1 MGSSWMGGCWISG
14 RGLFGGR
21 LFGDSMVGGS
31 FGRSRTSGDLTGR
44 SWTDGRRISERSVR
58 GTCFI
63 RALVVVVFAVVPG
76 IPAQQAPPAAGAT
89 DPKLE
94 PAKVG
99 SYSLVVTTLEPTA
112 AIHFLNPPPSITV
125 KPGTKLTPAE
135 TTGNL
140 PVPPQYTIE
149 ALGRPKLECQESA
162 PQQDSAPQ
170 QHGCDSLDR
179 TDLTIRDLNTVE
191 YRVRSHG
198 AAVELH
204 VNLEVHDLLP
214 VSSPVPSPGQSPAS
228 SVAWHTND
236 VIFVSVPKATPA
248 YRFVSETLVG
258 EWKGQPIVFEPG
270 KPLPESAKKGLDDL
284 GVHQDLGD
292 AVLYSYRVK

>member
-1 MGSSWMGGCWISG
+1 MGSSWMGGSWISG

-21 LFGDSMVGGS
+21 RSGS
-31 FGRSRTSGDLTGR
+31 SIGR
-44 SWTDGRRISERSVR
+44 SWTGGRRISERSVR

-63 RALVVVVFAVVPG
+63 RALVVVAFAAVPG
-76 IPAQQAPPAAGAT
+76 IAAQQAPPAAGAT
-89 DPKLE
+89 DPKPE

-112 AIHFLNPPPSITV
+112 AIHFLNPPPSIAV
-125 KPGTKLTPAE
+125 KPGTKLAPVE
-135 TTGNL
+135 SMGNL
-140 PVPPQYTIE
+140 TVPPQYTIE

-170 QHGCDSLDR
+170 QHGCDALDW

-214 VSSPVPSPGQSPAS
+214 VSGPGS
-228 SVAWHTND
+228 SISSCAGQGPNPRIGWHTGD